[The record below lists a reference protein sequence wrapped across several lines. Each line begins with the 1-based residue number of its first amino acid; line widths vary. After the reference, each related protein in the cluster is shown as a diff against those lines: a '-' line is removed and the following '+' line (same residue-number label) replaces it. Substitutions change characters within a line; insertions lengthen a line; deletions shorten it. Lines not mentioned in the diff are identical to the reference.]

1 MIPKCL
7 AIDYGTVRI
16 GLAVSR
22 ATLADPLEIIENN
35 DDTLAKLQAIISDEE
50 IEQII
55 LGVSEQDMAEKTYV
69 FAEKLA
75 HITDLPIVYAD
86 ETLSSKTVH
95 QKLLGAKRS
104 KRQGPIDHYAAAEFL
119 QNWIDEQEA

>member
-7 AIDYGTVRI
+7 AIDYGTVRL

-35 DDTLAKLQAIISDEE
+35 DQTIAKLQTILHDEE
-50 IEQII
+50 IEQIVI
-55 LGVSEQDMAEKTYV
+55 GISEQEMAEKTYA

-75 HITDLPIVYAD
+75 QVTNLPIVFAD
-86 ETLSSKTVH
+86 ETLSSKSVH
-95 QKLLGAKRS
+95 QKLLGAKRA
-104 KRQGPIDHYAAAEFL
+104 KRQGAIDHFAAAEFL
-119 QNWIDEQEA
+119 QNWIEEQEV